1 MMNSQ
6 KNTGGNL
13 MNNLTNTA
21 KKLDKVFEIAH
32 IVFGALAIASIVG
45 VALIAAAYFLKLDPE
60 MIGTG
65 YASFEVGF
73 LELELAEAYS
83 PDKWLILAQV
93 ALTLLITC
101 RLFYDARRGV
111 GYIREIL
118 KPMIEEKPFD
128 SIVSTNLKKL
138 AKLSIVIGILVNIIK
153 LAEQIVAVFIYD
165 LPGLLI
171 SEKIIHVGGVF
182 QVDLTFLIYWA
193 ILMLLSYVFR
203 YGEGLQ
209 QLSDET
215 L

>member
-1 MMNSQ
+1 
-6 KNTGGNL
+6 

-45 VALIAAAYFLKLDPE
+45 VALIAVAYVLKLDPTF
-60 MIGTG
+60 IGTDYGKFDIG
-65 YASFEVGF
+65 Y
-73 LELELAEAYS
+73 LELTVADAYA
-83 PDKWLILAQV
+83 PNKWLVLAQ
-93 ALTLLITC
+93 AAFTLLIAC
-101 RLFYDARRGV
+101 RLFYDGRRGI
-111 GYIREIL
+111 GYIRQIL

-128 SIVSTNLKKL
+128 SIVSTNLQKL
-138 AKLSIVIGILVNIIK
+138 AKLSVVIGILVNVII
-153 LAEQIVAVFIYD
+153 LSEQIMTVFVYD

-171 SEKIIHVGGVF
+171 TEKISHVTGMF
-182 QVDLTFLIYWA
+182 QIDLTFIVYWA

-203 YGEGLQ
+203 HGEQLQ

>member
-1 MMNSQ
+1 
-6 KNTGGNL
+6 

>member
-1 MMNSQ
+1 
-6 KNTGGNL
+6 

-45 VALIAAAYFLKLDPE
+45 VVLIAVAYIFKMDPTF
-60 MIGTG
+60 IGTG
-65 YASFEVGF
+65 YESFDIGF
-73 LELELAEAYS
+73 VELEVAESYA
-83 PDKWLILAQV
+83 PDKWLILAQ
-93 ALTLLITC
+93 AAFTLMVSC
-101 RLFYDARRGV
+101 RLFYDGRRGV

-138 AKLSIVIGILVNIIK
+138 AKLSITIGILWNVII
-153 LAEQIVAVFIYD
+153 LVEQIMMVFVYG
-165 LPGLLI
+165 LPDLLI
-171 SEKIIHVGGVF
+171 GEKILHITASF
-182 QVDLTFLIYWA
+182 RVDLTFVVYWA

-203 YGEGLQ
+203 YGESLQ

>member
-1 MMNSQ
+1 
-6 KNTGGNL
+6 

-45 VALIAAAYFLKLDPE
+45 VALIAVAYIFKLDPSF
-60 MIGTG
+60 IGTG
-65 YASFEVGF
+65 YTSFEIGF
-73 LELELAEAYS
+73 LELEVAEAYA
-83 PDKWLILAQV
+83 PNKWLVLAQLAITLAV
-93 ALTLLITC
+93 AT
-101 RLFYDARRGV
+101 RLFYDGRKGV

-118 KPMIEEKPFD
+118 QPMKEGKPFA

-138 AKLSIVIGILVNIIK
+138 AKLSIVLGILFNIIV
-153 LAEQIVAVFIYD
+153 LAEQIVVVFLYD

-171 SEKIIHVGGVF
+171 SEKITHVGGMF
-182 QVDLTFLIYWA
+182 DIDLSFLIYWA

-203 YGEGLQ
+203 YGEELQ

>member
-1 MMNSQ
+1 
-6 KNTGGNL
+6 
-13 MNNLTNTA
+13 MNNLSNTA

-45 VALIAAAYFLKLDPE
+45 VALIAAAYLFKLDPT

-65 YASFEVGF
+65 YENFDIGF
-73 LELELAEAYS
+73 VELQIAEAYA
-83 PDKWLILAQV
+83 PDKWLVLLQAAITLAV
-93 ALTLLITC
+93 SC
-101 RLFYDARRGV
+101 RLMYDSRQGV

-118 KPMIEEKPFD
+118 RPMTEGKPFD

-138 AKLSIVIGILVNIIK
+138 ARLSINLGIFYNIII
-153 LAEQIVAVFIYD
+153 LSEQIMTIFVYD

-171 SEKIIHVGGVF
+171 SEKIAHVSGMF
-182 QVDLTFLIYWA
+182 TVDPAFLIYWA
-193 ILMLLSYVFR
+193 ILLLLSYVFR
-203 YGEGLQ
+203 YGEELQ

>member
-1 MMNSQ
+1 
-6 KNTGGNL
+6 

-21 KKLDKVFEIAH
+21 KKLDKVFEIVH

-45 VALIAAAYFLKLDPE
+45 VALIAVAYVLKLDPE
-60 MIGTG
+60 FIGTG
-65 YASFEVGF
+65 YASFDIGY
-73 LELELAEAYS
+73 LELEVAEAYS
-83 PDKWLILAQV
+83 PNKWLVLCQAAI
-93 ALTLLITC
+93 TLLVSC
-101 RLFYDARRGV
+101 RLFYDGRRGV

-138 AKLSIVIGILVNIIK
+138 AKLSIVIGILVNIII
-153 LAEQIVAVFIYD
+153 LSEQLMSVFVYD
-165 LPGLLI
+165 LPSLLV
-171 SEKIIHVGGVF
+171 SEKVIHVGGMF
-182 QVDLTFLIYWA
+182 QIDLTFLIYWA
-193 ILMLLSYVFR
+193 ILMLLSYVFQ